1 MMPHEI
7 SNILI
12 TVLTAVVSALA
23 VAAFLRRNQADKGDS
38 AQQGSAGNGSGSV
51 AGAAGSTADT
61 ALIEQAAIAA
71 SLQEQLDNLRREYD
85 ELNAQLD
92 TVREAAHNEKLTL
105 VKDLSNCQTE
115 TGNLKQQIANHENEL
130 KKVQLDH
137 QMAIKKEQEQ
147 AARLIEESSN
157 RYEASISEI
166 KSANERLLINLKN
179 ANQEALNKLE
189 QENTSLKEALKKAQE
204 EIMERSE
211 ALAQTRSEKEA
222 VEQLRVEDSKRF
234 AQSQSELE
242 HRLNTM
248 GEKLLKDRSES
259 LQKLNSEHMVQI
271 INPLQNELN
280 TFRTLIAATQ
290 KTNSEQAGQLQN
302 ELKHLHEAQISLGEK
317 AENLSR
323 ALLQGSKSQGIW
335 GEQQLALVLDASG
348 LNGEESYVR
357 EAYAVN
363 DHGDKGRADVLIRL
377 PQGRGLIIDSKCS
390 LTAYTELCN
399 AEKENDR
406 KACEAALSRHID
418 SIRKHID
425 ELSKK
430 DYPGYDSYGSPGFVF
445 MFVPVDHALGTA
457 LRHDDRLYGYAQSK
471 NVYLVSPSSLL
482 PALRIVG
489 NLWVLANQGDKFRM
503 LARSAERIYQKC
515 SKVCN
520 DFEAILKIRDSLN
533 KNIDAMAVSL
543 CTGQGNLK
551 NILQKFAA
559 DAPALTMEAVESFER
574 ALNADSAPA
583 TAASAA
589 AAASSAAASGS
600 ATGALLIE
608 RTPATAAATATATAA
623 QPVSAALPAAQDS
636 WSSADDQAQLSPAEA
651 DSQSDSSDATSSSAA
666 AATPAVPA
674 AESDGDSS
682 ESADDVNEA
691 AAIASEIVSEAA
703 QDSDEPAPAR
713 SRSRSTART
722 GRTRTTKPRT
732 ARKSTFTQSELLDSE
747 AESDILD

>member
-92 TVREAAHNEKLTL
+92 TVREAAHNEKITL

-348 LNGEESYVR
+348 LNGEENYVR

-363 DHGDKGRADVLIRL
+363 DQGDKGRADVLIRL

-589 AAASSAAASGS
+589 AAGSGS

-636 WSSADDQAQLSPAEA
+636 KSSADDQAQLSPAEA

-666 AATPAVPA
+666 AAAPAVPA

-691 AAIASEIVSEAA
+691 AAIASEIVSDAA

>member
-12 TVLTAVVSALA
+12 TVLIAVVSALA
-23 VAAFLRRNQADKGDS
+23 VAAFMRRNQADKGDS
-38 AQQGSAGNGSGSV
+38 AQPGSAGNGSGSV

-85 ELNAQLD
+85 ELNAQLE
-92 TVREAAHNEKLTL
+92 TVREAAHNEKLIL

-115 TGNLKQQIANHENEL
+115 AGNLKQQIANHENEL

-166 KSANERLLINLKN
+166 KSANERLLINLKT
-179 ANQEALNKLE
+179 ANQEALSKLE
-189 QENTSLKEALKKAQE
+189 QENTSLKEALKKAHE

-234 AQSQSELE
+234 AQSQNELE

-363 DHGDKGRADVLIRL
+363 DQGDKGRADVLIRL

-574 ALNADSAPA
+574 ALNADTSPAAAAP
-583 TAASAA
+583 ASAA
-589 AAASSAAASGS
+589 AASAAASGS

-608 RTPATAAATATATAA
+608 RTPAPAA
-623 QPVSAALPAAQDS
+623 QPAPAALPAAHDS
-636 WSSADDQAQLSPAEA
+636 K
-651 DSQSDSSDATSSSAA
+651 SSAA
-666 AATPAVPA
+666 AQDSKSSNSSAASAPPAVAA
-674 AESDGDSS
+674 AESAGDSEDS
-682 ESADDVNEA
+682 TDDVNEA
-691 AAIASEIVSEAA
+691 AAIASEIVSDAA
-703 QDSDEPAPAR
+703 QDSDEPAAAR

-722 GRTRTTKPRT
+722 GRTRTAKPRT
-732 ARKSTFTQSELLDSE
+732 VRKSTITQSELLDSE
-747 AESDILD
+747 AESDILE

>member
-38 AQQGSAGNGSGSV
+38 GQQGSAGNGSGSV

-92 TVREAAHNEKLTL
+92 TVREAAHNEKITL

-559 DAPALTMEAVESFER
+559 DAPALTMEAVASFER
-574 ALNADSAPA
+574 ALNADSAPDA
-583 TAASAA
+583 AASAA
-589 AAASSAAASGS
+589 AAATAAASGS

-608 RTPATAAATATATAA
+608 RTTATATATAA

-636 WSSADDQAQLSPAEA
+636 KGSADNQAQLSPEEA
-651 DSQSDSSDATSSSAA
+651 DCLSASSDATSSYAA
-666 AATPAVPA
+666 SATPAVPA

-691 AAIASEIVSEAA
+691 AAIASEIVSDAA
-703 QDSDEPAPAR
+703 QDSDEPALAR
-713 SRSRSTART
+713 SRSRSSART

-732 ARKSTFTQSELLDSE
+732 ARKSTITQSELLDSE
-747 AESDILD
+747 AESDILE

>member
-92 TVREAAHNEKLTL
+92 TVREAAHNEKITL

-425 ELSKK
+425 ELNKK

-583 TAASAA
+583 TAA
-589 AAASSAAASGS
+589 AASATAAASGS

-608 RTPATAAATATATAA
+608 RTPANAAATATATAA
-623 QPVSAALPAAQDS
+623 QPVSAVLPAAQDS
-636 WSSADDQAQLSPAEA
+636 KGSADDQAQLSPAEA

-747 AESDILD
+747 AESDILE

>member
-166 KSANERLLINLKN
+166 KSANERLLINLKT

-583 TAASAA
+583 TAASATA
-589 AAASSAAASGS
+589 AATAAASGS

-608 RTPATAAATATATAA
+608 RTPAAAAATATATAA

-636 WSSADDQAQLSPAEA
+636 RSSADDQAQLSPAEA

-674 AESDGDSS
+674 AESDSDSS

-747 AESDILD
+747 AESDILE

>member
-166 KSANERLLINLKN
+166 KSANERLLINLKT

-348 LNGEESYVR
+348 LNGEENYVR

-363 DHGDKGRADVLIRL
+363 DQGDKGRADVLIRL

-583 TAASAA
+583 TAASATA
-589 AAASSAAASGS
+589 AAAAAASGS

-636 WSSADDQAQLSPAEA
+636 RSSADDQAQLSPAEA

-666 AATPAVPA
+666 TATPAVPA